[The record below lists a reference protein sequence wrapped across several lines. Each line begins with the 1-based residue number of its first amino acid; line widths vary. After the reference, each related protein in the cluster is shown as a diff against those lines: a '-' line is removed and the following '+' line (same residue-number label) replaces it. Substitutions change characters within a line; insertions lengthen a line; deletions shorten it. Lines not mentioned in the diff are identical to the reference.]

1 MNAVRSVDALGAVT
15 VDQFLQ
21 YLRRHRKQWPASR
34 IAHHAK
40 LPRSVVYRALK
51 GECVTFKTFSKIV
64 RVMGGEVLIV
74 IKEGQ
79 NRLGY

>member
-1 MNAVRSVDALGAVT
+1 MNAPRPGDALGAVT

-21 YLRRHRKQWPASR
+21 YLQRHRKQWPVSR

-64 RVMGGEVLIV
+64 RVMGGDVLIV
-74 IKEGQ
+74 IREGHNQ
-79 NRLGY
+79 LGS